1 MADITARERI
11 QLQMHQERLGRELKA
26 EMVLKDVTVSA
37 VADAMGLSNR
47 TSLSQYLG
55 GTRLWAAGLED
66 FKDRVQEGIGAATQA
81 KVNAA

>member
-1 MADITARERI
+1 MPDITPRERI

-26 EMVLKDVTVSA
+26 EMVLKDVTVGA

-47 TSLSQYLG
+47 TSLSQYLAG
-55 GTRLWAAGLED
+55 YRLWAGGLED
-66 FKDRVQEGIGAATQA
+66 FKRCVHEAIGTAALA